1 MSNQPDQ
8 QDSNQPQGQP
18 PSQTRGIGRGMIVA
32 AWVLV
37 LALMTMFFNSW
48 LEKQQN
54 PNQNPF
60 ARVDDQ
66 GVREIKLIRN
76 RGGHYVMN
84 GRINGETVVFLLD
97 TGATDVVLPQQ
108 VADQLGL
115 DKGQPYTV
123 STANGYITV
132 YATRLDRI
140 ELGTIVLNDVR
151 ASINPHMDSKE
162 ILLGMTALKQLE
174 LLQQGKT
181 LTLKQY

>member
-1 MSNQPDQ
+1 MDNQSNQQDPNQAQ
-8 QDSNQPQGQP
+8 Q
-18 PSQTRGIGRGMIVA
+18 RGIGRGMIVGM
-32 AWVLV
+32 WVLV
-37 LALMTMFFNSW
+37 LALLTMFFNSW

-84 GRINGETVVFLLD
+84 GLINGQTVTFFLD
-97 TGATDVVLPQQ
+97 TGATDVVLPER

-115 DKGQPYTV
+115 EKGQPYTV
-123 STANGYITV
+123 STANGNITV

-151 ASINPHMDSKE
+151 ASINPNMDGKE
-162 ILLGMTALKQLE
+162 ILLGMSALKQLE

>member
-8 QDSNQPQGQP
+8 QQPH
-18 PSQTRGIGRGMIVA
+18 QTHGIGRGMIVG

-37 LALMTMFFNSW
+37 LALMTLFFNSW
-48 LEKQQN
+48 LEKEQN

-66 GVREIKLIRN
+66 GVREIKLVRN

-84 GRINGETVVFLLD
+84 GRINGQTVVFFLD
-97 TGATDVVLPQQ
+97 TGATDVVLPQS
-108 VADQLGL
+108 VAEQLGL
-115 DKGQPYTV
+115 EKGQPYTA
-123 STANGYITV
+123 STANGSITV
-132 YATRLDRI
+132 YATRLDKV

-151 ASINPHMDSKE
+151 ASINPHMDGEE

-174 LLQQGKT
+174 LVQQGKT

>member
-1 MSNQPDQ
+1 MSNPPDQ
-8 QDSNQPQGQP
+8 QDPNQPQDQP
-18 PSQTRGIGRGMIVA
+18 PGQTQGIGRGMIVG

-37 LALMTMFFNSW
+37 LALMTMFFNSF

-84 GRINGETVVFLLD
+84 GLINGQTVVFFLD
-97 TGATDVVLPQQ
+97 TGATDVVLPEQ
-108 VADQLGL
+108 VANQLEL
-115 DKGQPYTV
+115 EKGQPYTV
-123 STANGYITV
+123 STANGNITV

-140 ELGTIVLNDVR
+140 ELGSIV
-151 ASINPHMDSKE
+151 
-162 ILLGMTALKQLE
+162 
-174 LLQQGKT
+174 
-181 LTLKQY
+181 

>member
-1 MSNQPDQ
+1 MNNQPDQ
-8 QDSNQPQGQP
+8 QDPNQAQQ
-18 PSQTRGIGRGMIVA
+18 RGIGRGMIVG

-37 LALMTMFFNSW
+37 LALMTMFFNSF

-84 GRINGETVVFLLD
+84 GRINGQTVIFFLD
-97 TGATDVVLPQQ
+97 TGATDVVIPEQI
-108 VADQLGL
+108 ANQLGL
-115 DKGQPYTV
+115 EKGQPYTA
-123 STANGYITV
+123 STANGNITV

-140 ELGTIVLNDVR
+140 EMGTIVLNDVR
-151 ASINPHMDSKE
+151 ASINPSMDGKE
-162 ILLGMTALKQLE
+162 ILLGMSALKQLE

>member
-1 MSNQPDQ
+1 MSNQPEQ
-8 QDSNQPQGQP
+8 QDPNQQHNPQ
-18 PSQTRGIGRGMIVA
+18 RGMGRGMIVA

-37 LALMTMFFNSW
+37 LALMTMFFNSF

-66 GVREIKLIRN
+66 GVREIRLIRN

-84 GRINGETVVFLLD
+84 GLINGQTVIFFLD
-97 TGATDVVLPQQ
+97 TGATDVVIPEQ
-108 VADQLGL
+108 VANQLGL
-115 DKGQPYTV
+115 EKGQPYTA
-123 STANGYITV
+123 STANGTITV
-132 YATRLDRI
+132 YSTRLDQI

-151 ASINPHMDSKE
+151 ASINPYMEGKE
-162 ILLGMTALKQLE
+162 ILLGMSALKQLE

>member
-1 MSNQPDQ
+1 MSNQPNPQKPQ
-8 QDSNQPQGQP
+8 Q
-18 PSQTRGIGRGMIVA
+18 THRIGRGMIVG
-32 AWVLV
+32 AWVLL
-37 LALMTMFFNSW
+37 LAMMTMFFNSW

-66 GVREIKLIRN
+66 GVRELQLIRN

-97 TGATDVVLPQQ
+97 TGATDVVLPEQ

-115 DKGQPYTV
+115 DRGQPYTV

-132 YATRLDRI
+132 YATRLDEI
-140 ELGTIVLNDVR
+140 ELGTIVLNKVR
-151 ASINPHMDSKE
+151 ASINPHMDGRE
-162 ILLGMTALKQLE
+162 ILLGMSALKQLE
-174 LLQQGKT
+174 LVQQGNT